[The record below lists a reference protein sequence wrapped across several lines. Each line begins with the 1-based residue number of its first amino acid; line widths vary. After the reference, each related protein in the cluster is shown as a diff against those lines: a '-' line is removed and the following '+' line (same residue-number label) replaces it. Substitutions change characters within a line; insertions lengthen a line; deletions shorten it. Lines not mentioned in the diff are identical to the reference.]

1 MDVQDGQRSASLRGL
16 LCRTVEPGRL
26 FSVRGRRRAD
36 SGVAVGQMRTAPEF
50 PAFIPQ
56 RWGVLDVLVVNPAW
70 RRQGIGKR
78 LARAVEAWAIESGA
92 PWVEVNMYNINAEAR
107 RFYEALTD
115 SATLDEAAD
124 GRHRRGLTRTRWDWL
139 ADMRTLLDARRSA
152 MTLTVL
158 PLLAISVAVL
168 AAQEPVFRTGTRLV
182 RLDVSVLDN
191 KKQPVRDLTAADFR
205 VTEGGRALR
214 VRAFQMVEV
223 PTVDDFSGPAV
234 AGATPILGAAT
245 VASEDDP
252 TDAIATNPGRLVVL
266 VMDDGMTPTEP
277 RWMRQAK
284 SIARQVIEGMGPR
297 DRVAMQFT
305 RAGRTRLEL
314 TSDRPQLLRASRPST
329 LAAFWPCH
337 PRSRTGRARSLATG
351 ARCQRYGTLLRPW
364 PR

>member
-1 MDVQDGQRSASLRGL
+1 M
-16 LCRTVEPGRL
+16 
-26 FSVRGRRRAD
+26 
-36 SGVAVGQMRTAPEF
+36 
-50 PAFIPQ
+50 
-56 RWGVLDVLVVNPAW
+56 
-70 RRQGIGKR
+70 
-78 LARAVEAWAIESGA
+78 
-92 PWVEVNMYNINAEAR
+92 
-107 RFYEALTD
+107 
-115 SATLDEAAD
+115 
-124 GRHRRGLTRTRWDWL
+124 
-139 ADMRTLLDARRSA
+139 
-152 MTLTVL
+152 L

-223 PTVDDFSGPAV
+223 PTVDDSPGPAV

-314 TSDRPQLLRASRPST
+314 TSDRPQLLRELETFDPGGFLALPPTKPNWEDEEPRYWRTLST
-329 LAAFWPCH
+329 LRNTTEALATLTDRQKVIVYVRPGPPADRDGDL
-337 PRSRTGRARSLATG
+337 PRLMIDLFRTAERANVVIYTFDPTGLDTLEDYVSHEKYCSDHGLLRRRRTGGAQCRRWRTARVAGGMRWRARQQSSWPPSPRTRAA
-351 ARCQRYGTLLRPW
+351 AR
-364 PR
+364 